1 MAGSGFSR
9 RRFLKQTTVA
19 GGALVTGAIAAVP
32 PATSA
37 PATGALATGA
47 PAAGAAAAPAGEA
60 PAAPAPGGAMA
71 YRTLGRTGL
80 KVSEIGFGGYPVDD
94 PDVIRYALDRGI
106 NYLDTSHCYRGG
118 RSETTIGEALRGRRD
133 RAVLT
138 TKWCPHHIGRPAKK
152 QVFLDML
159 EASLKR
165 LQTDHVD
172 IVLNHEV
179 GKSSDGI
186 GLARLQD
193 PEMFE
198 AFAAAQKAGKARFLG
213 ASGHDPDLMG
223 VMHHAV
229 DSGRFDVLLCRYSFL
244 DYPEQD
250 RLIDRAHAKGV
261 GFIAMKTL
269 AGAKGADLD
278 RFRGR
283 HATFK
288 QAALKWVLSNARVS
302 NLVISIN
309 SARQVDEYVPA
320 SGRPLR
326 QADADILKEY
336 EEAFSTQVCRYSGA
350 CLPECPENVRIAD
363 ILRFSMYY
371 HEYRQENRALESYAR
386 LVASERAAHCVNC
399 SGFCEQ
405 ACAYDLPIRTLLIG
419 AHERLAPG
427 AGRRA
432 AGVSG
437 PPDPGRES

>member
-19 GGALVTGAIAAVP
+19 GGALVAGGIAAAAPVVP
-32 PATSA
+32 
-37 PATGALATGA
+37 A
-47 PAAGAAAAPAGEA
+47 PAAGAAATSAP
-60 PAAPAPGGAMA
+60 PAASPLPTPDAAMG

-80 KVSEIGFGGYPVDD
+80 LVSEIGFGGYPIDD
-94 PDVIRYALDRGI
+94 PVVIARAIDRGI
-106 NYLDTSHCYRGG
+106 NYFDTSHCYRGG
-118 RSETTIGEALRGRRD
+118 RSETTVGAGLKGRRD
-133 RAVLT
+133 RVILT
-138 TKWCPHHIGRPAKK
+138 TKWCPHHIGQPAKK

-159 EASLKR
+159 DQSLKR

-186 GLARLQD
+186 GLDRLKN
-193 PEMFE
+193 PEMLE
-198 AFAAAQKAGKARFLG
+198 AWETARKAGKARFLG

-229 DSGRFDVLLCRYSFL
+229 DSGLFDVLLCRYSFL

-250 RLIDRAHAKGV
+250 RLIDKAHAKGV

-278 RFRGR
+278 RFKDRYT
-283 HATFK
+283 TFK
-288 QAALKWVLSNARVS
+288 QAALKWVLSNAKVS
-302 NLVISIN
+302 NLIISI
-309 SARQVDEYVPA
+309 SSTRQIDEYVPA
-320 SGRPLR
+320 SRQPLR
-326 QADADILKEY
+326 QADRDILREY
-336 EEAFSTQVCRYSGA
+336 EETFSTQVCRYDGA

-371 HEYRQENRALESYAR
+371 HEYKQENRGLESYAR
-386 LVASERAAHCVNC
+386 LVESERAAHCLHC

-405 ACAYDLPIRTLLIG
+405 ACDYDLPIRTLLLR
-419 AHERLAPG
+419 AHDRLAPRG
-427 AGRRA
+427 
-432 AGVSG
+432 
-437 PPDPGRES
+437 